1 MVIHSHVVA
10 HQVFALRLISWL
22 DSVLAYSEGFRALFS
37 RILIEQEVGPTGRKQ
52 PSLLENILKHDTVL
66 WKSARSAV
74 HHLLISGSVAS
85 LVTIIDAQILKCFPE
100 KIVDLKYLRNVVGAR
115 EQERFCNCL
124 HQQLWNN
131 NERLY

>member
-1 MVIHSHVVA
+1 MKSKELLKEKQEEEVVKIVLCNTYYKLYSVTGIKPLKVMVIHSHVVA

-74 HHLLISGSVAS
+74 HHLLISG
-85 LVTIIDAQILKCFPE
+85 TYPDQNIM
-100 KIVDLKYLRNVVGAR
+100 LR
-115 EQERFCNCL
+115 Q
-124 HQQLWNN
+124 
-131 NERLY
+131 